1 MSAPAATASDAIS
14 APVEVRPGVQSVT
27 VSGTK
32 FEVAKK
38 YRIIK
43 PVGHGAYGVVVY
55 VPACCER

>member
-1 MSAPAATASDAIS
+1 
-14 APVEVRPGVQSVT
+14 

-32 FEVAKK
+32 FEVATR

-55 VPACCER
+55 VPPPPDTPPAATQALRLSPMCDR

>member
-1 MSAPAATASDAIS
+1 M
-14 APVEVRPGVQSVT
+14 QSVT

-32 FEVAKK
+32 FEVATR

-55 VPACCER
+55 VPPPDTPPCSHASIASITNV